1 MQYLN
6 KLDDFVIR
14 LIYPVLIF
22 IGLAV
27 ATCFA
32 VGIFFRAVLNAP
44 LFGLEELILM
54 AVMWFYMLGA
64 ALASRERSHLSA
76 DFIRVISKS
85 QVVWRVAA
93 IISTSISLF
102 IAVMFMTWSF
112 DLMLWGLEK
121 GQKTPVFSIP
131 WVVSQSSLF
140 VASIL
145 MTIYLV
151 RDLYQEITGTA
162 GQAEDSDSSTS

>member
-1 MQYLN
+1 MQYL
-6 KLDDFVIR
+6 KKMDELIIR

-22 IGLAV
+22 VGLAV

-76 DFIRVISKS
+76 DFIRVISQS
-85 QVVWRVAA
+85 RVVWRVAA
-93 IISTSISLF
+93 IVSTTISLF
-102 IAVMFMTWSF
+102 IAVMFVTWSF
-112 DLMLWGLEK
+112 DLMLWGFEK

-151 RDLYQEITGTA
+151 RDLYQEITGSNA
-162 GQAEDSDSSTS
+162 HAEESDSPTS